1 MAKADD
7 VLKQLTDDDVIDIMR
22 ELGSDEHRFG
32 KGCVI
37 FRAVCHGIGKLKDS
51 IATHVVGT

>member
-37 FRAVCHGIGKLKDS
+37 FRAVCHGSDS
-51 IATHVVGT
+51 F